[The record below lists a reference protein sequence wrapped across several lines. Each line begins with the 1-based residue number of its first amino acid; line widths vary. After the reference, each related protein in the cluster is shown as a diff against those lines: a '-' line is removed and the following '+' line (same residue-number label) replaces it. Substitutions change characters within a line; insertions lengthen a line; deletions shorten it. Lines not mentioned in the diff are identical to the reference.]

1 VSKVV
6 QVRMEAEVIADIDRR
21 AEVKGL
27 TRSDIARE
35 ALHIGLRPRL
45 LRLSVLE
52 YMALA
57 ALGAVLALCIFAMVT
72 IVVRL
77 F

>member
-1 VSKVV
+1 MAEIVG
-6 QVRMEAEVIADIDRR
+6 VRMEAELIAEIDKR
-21 AEVKGL
+21 ADAKRL
-27 TRSDIARE
+27 TRSDMVRE
-35 ALHIGLRPRL
+35 VLHAGLRPRW